1 MHIDTILCPI
11 DFSESNQSANE
22 YASILAKSTG
32 ARIVYLHV
40 TVSAELFGSYTYL
53 EPADDQQVLQALQKI
68 KPTIDGVECE
78 HVIETG
84 GAAECIVNYANSHE
98 VSLIIMGTHGRTGLS
113 RLLMG
118 SVAEEVVRKAKCPV
132 LAIKADTKLAET
144 NMQGNHS

>member
-11 DFSESNQSANE
+11 DFSQSNQSANE

-40 TVSAELFGSYTYL
+40 TVNVELYGSYSYL
-53 EPADDQQVLQALQKI
+53 EPADDQQELKALQKI
-68 KPTIDGVECE
+68 KPTIDGVECD
-78 HVIETG
+78 HVIKTG
-84 GAAECIVNYANSHE
+84 GAADCIVEYADSHD
-98 VSLIIMGTHGRTGLS
+98 VNLIIMGTHGRTGLS

-144 NMQGNHS
+144 TLQGNHN